1 MAKKNI
7 DYKKQLEILKDIMG
21 SFFIDKTMGNA
32 FTEFEKG
39 HQKATKELSK
49 DIIKVIDMALKGE
62 LKDDEE

>member
-1 MAKKNI
+1 MTKKQI
-7 DYKKQLEILKDIMG
+7 DYKKQLELLRDIMG
-21 SFFIDKTMGNA
+21 NFFIDKTMSNA
-32 FTEFEKG
+32 FTDFEKG